1 MAFSLVI
8 QDSRMK
14 EHTERIK
21 WQLTKKELKDERKD
35 IMEDIERNLARRRD
49 VIEEQRKLV
58 ENAEMVIATYSLYI
72 YNNRRIIDDSR
83 SSRYR

>member
-58 ENAEMVIATYSLYI
+58 ENAEMVIATLCI